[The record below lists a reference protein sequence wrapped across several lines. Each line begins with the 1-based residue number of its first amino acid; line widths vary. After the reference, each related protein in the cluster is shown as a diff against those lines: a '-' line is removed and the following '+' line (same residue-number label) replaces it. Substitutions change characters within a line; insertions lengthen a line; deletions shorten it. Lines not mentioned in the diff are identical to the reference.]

1 MKIPIKKYVMDD
13 SLPWKER
20 YRQLEAHHEE
30 ETTWMIEEIK
40 RGNGFGRS
48 WANGIPPAKLPTERC
63 ATRTAVSSGSRST
76 PTANFSS

>member
-40 RGNGFGRS
+40 RLEQL
-48 WANGIPPAKLPTERC
+48 IKEKHE
-63 ATRTAVSSGSRST
+63 SGG
-76 PTANFSS
+76 